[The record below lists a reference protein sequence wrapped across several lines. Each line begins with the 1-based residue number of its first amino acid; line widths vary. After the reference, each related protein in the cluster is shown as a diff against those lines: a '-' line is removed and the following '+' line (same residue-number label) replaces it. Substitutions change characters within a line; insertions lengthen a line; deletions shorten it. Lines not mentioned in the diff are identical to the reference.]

1 MINWFK
7 NTYFYLIFIYRPITS
22 GVFSIPR
29 LFANLILYSILF
41 VLIGIFLFGLSLI
54 NSEVLEIN
62 QLPIKSGIV
71 KNISYNSKNSGGTL
85 SLLLDNNTIQK
96 YEINKSDRIIYD
108 TLLNKKV
115 KVYLEKFGIFN
126 AMSVA
131 GLENEKGDML
141 IKYNYE
147 KRLEVARNSH
157 NFALKIFYYILFIIF
172 LIYLTN
178 KKGLK
183 PKYFKEKKWN

>member
-1 MINWFK
+1 
-7 NTYFYLIFIYRPITS
+7 
-22 GVFSIPR
+22 
-29 LFANLILYSILF
+29 
-41 VLIGIFLFGLSLI
+41 
-54 NSEVLEIN
+54 
-62 QLPIKSGIV
+62 
-71 KNISYNSKNSGGTL
+71 
-85 SLLLDNNTIQK
+85 
-96 YEINKSDRIIYD
+96 
-108 TLLNKKV
+108 
-115 KVYLEKFGIFN
+115 
-126 AMSVA
+126 MSVA

-141 IKYNYE
+141 IKHNYE